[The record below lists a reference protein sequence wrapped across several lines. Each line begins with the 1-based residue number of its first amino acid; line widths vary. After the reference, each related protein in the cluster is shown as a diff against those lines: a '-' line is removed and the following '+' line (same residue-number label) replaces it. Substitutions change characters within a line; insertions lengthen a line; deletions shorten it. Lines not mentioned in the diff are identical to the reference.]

1 VYIKITNPGIFIMG
15 DNGGNGVINSK
26 LRLAYLYNDKADLK
40 ILNEK
45 INEENLVVT
54 TLKVPIKLV

>member
-1 VYIKITNPGIFIMG
+1 LG
-15 DNGGNGVINSK
+15 DNGGNGMINSK

-45 INEENLVVT
+45 INAENLVVT